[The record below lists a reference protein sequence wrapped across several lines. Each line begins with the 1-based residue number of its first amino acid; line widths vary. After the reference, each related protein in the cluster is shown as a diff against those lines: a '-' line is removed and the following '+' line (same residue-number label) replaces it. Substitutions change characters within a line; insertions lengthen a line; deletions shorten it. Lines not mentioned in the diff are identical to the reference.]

1 MTVQNINKAWD
12 MVNEIFPTDYEK
24 DENASNTAGYNIY
37 RSRLNHY
44 DYICELGDRLE
55 VNLANGKT
63 VNIWIESSED
73 EASETA
79 TAENVTGKAEEIMHE
94 YILTIGLNDRVTE
107 KQEISNEAAKRMIS
121 EILINKYG
129 VFAFTMFDC
138 YGVYKMNSTGRIIQE
153 PSIRIEIATFEPMN
167 NIDEIIRVIKDSVHL
182 NQESIMKKYQVSN
195 ISFIE

>member
-1 MTVQNINKAWD
+1 MANGKWN
-12 MVNEIFPTDYEK
+12 FPTDYEK
-24 DENASNTAGYNIY
+24 DEAASNTAGYNIY

-55 VNLANGKT
+55 VNLASGKT

-73 EASETA
+73 EEGETA
-79 TAENVTGKAEEIMHE
+79 TAENVTEKAEEIMHE

-138 YGVYKMNSTGRIIQE
+138 YGVYKMSSTGRIIQE
-153 PSIRIEIATFEPMN
+153 PSIRIEIATAEPMY
-167 NIDEIIRVIKDSVHL
+167 NIDEIIRVIKDSEHL
-182 NQESIMKKYQVSN
+182 NQESIMKKHQISN
-195 ISFIE
+195 IQFIE

>member
-1 MTVQNINKAWD
+1 MTVKNINQAWQ
-12 MVNEIFPTDYEK
+12 MANEIFPTDYEK
-24 DENASNTAGYNIY
+24 DEAASNTAGYNIY

-44 DYICELGDRLE
+44 
-55 VNLANGKT
+55 
-63 VNIWIESSED
+63 
-73 EASETA
+73 
-79 TAENVTGKAEEIMHE
+79 
-94 YILTIGLNDRVTE
+94 DRVTE

-167 NIDEIIRVIKDSVHL
+167 NIDEIIRVIKDSEHL

>member
-1 MTVQNINKAWD
+1 MTIQNINKAWQ

-24 DENASNTAGYNIY
+24 DEAASNTAGYNIY

-55 VNLANGKT
+55 VNLASGKT

-73 EASETA
+73 EEGETA
-79 TAENVTGKAEEIMHE
+79 TAENVTEKAEEIMHE

-138 YGVYKMNSTGRIIQE
+138 YGVYKMSSTGRIIQE
-153 PSIRIEIATFEPMN
+153 PSIRIEIATAEPMY
-167 NIDEIIRVIKDSVHL
+167 NIDEIIRVIKDSEHL
-182 NQESIMKKYQVSN
+182 NQESIMKKHQISN
-195 ISFIE
+195 IQFIE

>member
-1 MTVQNINKAWD
+1 MTVQNINKAWQ

-24 DENASNTAGYNIY
+24 DENASNAAGYNIY

-63 VNIWIESSED
+63 VNIWIESSDD

-79 TAENVTGKAEEIMHE
+79 TAENVTKKAEEIMHE

-107 KQEISNEAAKRMIS
+107 KQEISSEAAKRMIS

-153 PSIRIEIATFEPMN
+153 PSIRIEMATFEPMN
-167 NIDEIIRVIKDSVHL
+167 NIDEIIRVIKDSEHL

>member
-1 MTVQNINKAWD
+1 MTVQNINKAWQ

-24 DENASNTAGYNIY
+24 DETASNAAGYNIY

-55 VNLANGKT
+55 VNFVNGKT

-79 TAENVTGKAEEIMHE
+79 TAENVTEKAEEIMHE
-94 YILTIGLNDRVTE
+94 YILTIGLNDRITE
-107 KQEISNEAAKRMIS
+107 KQEISSEAAKRMIS

-167 NIDEIIRVIKDSVHL
+167 NIDEIIRVIKDSEHL

>member
-1 MTVQNINKAWD
+1 MTVKNISEAWQKA
-12 MVNEIFPTDYEK
+12 NEIFPTDYEK
-24 DENASNTAGYNIY
+24 DEAASNTAGYNIY
-37 RSRLNHY
+37 RSRLNYY
-44 DYICELGDRLE
+44 DYICD
-55 VNLANGKT
+55 
-63 VNIWIESSED
+63 
-73 EASETA
+73 
-79 TAENVTGKAEEIMHE
+79 

-167 NIDEIIRVIKDSVHL
+167 NIDEIIRVIKDSEHL
-182 NQESIMKKYQVSN
+182 NQESIMKKHQ
-195 ISFIE
+195 ISKIQFVE

>member
-1 MTVQNINKAWD
+1 MKAKNILEAWE
-12 MVNEIFPTDYEK
+12 MVNEFFPTDYEK
-24 DENASNTAGYNIY
+24 DEAASNTAGYNIY

-44 DYICELGDRLE
+44 DYICDLGDRLE

-63 VNIWIESSED
+63 VNVWIESHMQK
-73 EASETA
+73 ASEPEA
-79 TAENVTGKAEEIMHE
+79 MENVEEKAEEIMHE

-107 KQEISNEAAKRMIS
+107 KQEISSEAAKRMIS

-167 NIDEIIRVIKDSVHL
+167 NIDEIIRVIKDSEHL

-195 ISFIE
+195 ISFVE

>member
-1 MTVQNINKAWD
+1 MTVQNINKAWQ

-24 DENASNTAGYNIY
+24 DEAASNTAGYNIY

-73 EASETA
+73 EASEPEA
-79 TAENVTGKAEEIMHE
+79 MENVTEKAEEIMHE

-129 VFAFTMFDC
+129 IVAFTMMDC

-167 NIDEIIRVIKDSVHL
+167 NIDEIIRVIKDSEHL

-195 ISFIE
+195 ISFVE